1 MVCFQVSLLIEVNC
15 EFVPNQ
21 GAGVIVMERS
31 DLYKIG
37 ELARLA
43 DVSPRTIDYYTK
55 MGLLEPEKRSDTN
68 YRLYS
73 NETLIRL
80 KRIES
85 LKKEKYTLEEIKV
98 SLEQWSRVSKDDIVT
113 DKLTT
118 LQLHLEQ
125 VVKEAKELEPII
137 EKLKPNQ
144 LKKLTKILT
153 QPTAACIEAL
163 LFLIGKGPFT

>member
-1 MVCFQVSLLIEVNC
+1 MDH
-15 EFVPNQ
+15 
-21 GAGVIVMERS
+21 S

-43 DVSPRTIDYYTK
+43 EVSPRTIDYYTK

-73 NETLIRL
+73 DETLIRL

-85 LKKEKYTLEEIKV
+85 MKKEKYTLEEIKV
-98 SLEQWSRVSKDDIVT
+98 NLDQWSRVSQNDIVT
-113 DKLTT
+113 DKFTS

-125 VVKEAKELEPII
+125 LVKEAKELEPII

-144 LKKLTKILT
+144 LKKLTKLLT

-163 LFLIGKGPFT
+163 LFLLGKGPFT

>member
-1 MVCFQVSLLIEVNC
+1 MGETKLF
-15 EFVPNQ
+15 
-21 GAGVIVMERS
+21 R
-31 DLYKIG
+31 IG

-55 MGLLEPEKRSDTN
+55 MGLIEPESRSDTN

-73 NETLIRL
+73 DETLARL

-85 LKKEKYTLEEIKV
+85 MKKEKYTLEEIK
-98 SLEQWSRVSKDDIVT
+98 LNLQQWSKVTHDDIVT
-113 DKLTT
+113 DKLTS

-125 VVKEAKELEPII
+125 LVKEAKELGPII
-137 EKLKPNQ
+137 EQMKPNQ
-144 LKKLTKILT
+144 MKKLTKILT

-163 LFLIGKGPFT
+163 VFLLGKGPFT